1 MKIFFLIFITPP
13 FFFRTIMASAEFG
26 YLLYKKRSERDFKRQ
41 AIYLQKLPSN
51 GHYSSIVNSH
61 NMLYLDALEF
71 LSTLDNTFCF
81 INTTKKT
88 GKIIQKTTNGN
99 ILQFRI
105 SLSLGNV
112 TIRLINKEWEQFN
125 LLKEFPN
132 YYVFLYQPYNS
143 LESIQHAIEKSNDP
157 FTIDHPSKK
166 LAKRYIKYRIMQSN
180 PTS

>member
-1 MKIFFLIFITPP
+1 
-13 FFFRTIMASAEFG
+13 MASAEFG

-132 YYVFLYQPYNS
+132 YYVFY
-143 LESIQHAIEKSNDP
+143 IGH
-157 FTIDHPSKK
+157 TIHLSQFNMLLKNPMIHLQLITPSKK